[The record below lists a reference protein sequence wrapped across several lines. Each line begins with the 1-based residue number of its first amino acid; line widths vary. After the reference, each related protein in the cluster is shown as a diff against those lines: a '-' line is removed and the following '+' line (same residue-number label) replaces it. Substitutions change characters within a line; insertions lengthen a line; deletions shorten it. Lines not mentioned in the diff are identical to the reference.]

1 MSEARE
7 ALGVASAG
15 WSCSASVPGV
25 WAPGFALDD
34 PDDLA
39 AVV

>member
-15 WSCSASVPGV
+15 WSCLTSVPEV
-25 WAPGFALDD
+25 WAPGFADD